1 MSETSSTQASA
12 PSKFAPGTP
21 SWVDVASTDI
31 EKSKTF
37 YTELFGWEAMDLGP
51 DAGGYVMFSIGDAIV
66 SAAGPIQGEGQPSA
80 WSVYFATD
88 NADET
93 VRKVEAAGGKVI
105 VAPFEVMDQGRMG
118 VFADSAGAFFSVW
131 EAAKMPGLGKMDAP
145 NTFGW
150 CELNA
155 HGIDK
160 AAEFYEKVFGWS
172 AHRTDTSAG
181 GPPYTEWQLGGKS
194 FGGAMD
200 MADSM
205 MPPEVPPH
213 WLVYF
218 GATDVDAAAAKV
230 LELGGTVM
238 LEPHDYPGGKFAV
251 VSDPVGASFGLMSPG
266 K

>member
-1 MSETSSTQASA
+1 MSETSSTGAAA
-12 PSKFAPGTP
+12 PIKFAPGTP

-37 YTELFGWEAMDLGP
+37 YTDLFGWEAMDLGP
-51 DAGGYVMFSIGDAIV
+51 DAGGYVMFSIGGVIV
-66 SAAGPIQGEGQPSA
+66 SAAGPTQGEGQPSA
-80 WSVYFATD
+80 WSVYFATE

-93 VRKVEAAGGKVI
+93 ALKVEAAGGKVI

-118 VFADSAGAFFSVW
+118 VFADSTGAFFSVW
-131 EAAKMPGLGKMDAP
+131 EAAKMPGLGKMDEP

-155 HGIDK
+155 HGIDN
-160 AAEFYEKVFGWS
+160 AAEFYEQVFGWS
-172 AHRTDTSAG
+172 PHRTDASEG

-200 MADSM
+200 MADTM

-218 GATDVDAAAAKV
+218 GSTDVDATAAKV
-230 LELGGTVM
+230 AELGGTVL
-238 LEPHDYPGGKFAV
+238 LEPHEYPGGKFAV
-251 VSDPVGASFGLMSPG
+251 VSDPVGASFGVMSPG